1 MCVELS
7 RQIVFVHK
15 LKSSTALLV
24 AMCRPTADRS
34 AFAQHVAEAALK
46 LEKGTRVYAFCD
58 QCLRTSISVRIAKK
72 FARQSAVAVAAVAD
86 RLALLY
92 LLNNMLRQSNQSL
105 SANGRAAHFRR
116 NVHPPK
122 SPLRAAHRCGP
133 VAYPH
138 SSTAPQDPP
147 RATSLLAQ

>member
-34 AFAQHVAEAALK
+34 IFAQHVAEAALK
-46 LEKGTRVYAFCD
+46 LEKGALVYAFRD
-58 QCLRTSISVRIAKK
+58 QCSLTSISVRIAKK
-72 FARQSAVAVAAVAD
+72 FARQSTVAIAVVAD
-86 RLALLY
+86 RLMLLY
-92 LLNNMLRQSNQSL
+92 LLKNDTPRQSNQL
-105 SANGRAAHFRR
+105 GRNGRAAHFRR
-116 NVHPPK
+116 NVRPSK
-122 SPLRAAHRCGP
+122 SPPRAAHRCGP

-138 SSTAPQDPP
+138 RQ
-147 RATSLLAQ
+147 LLPTTHS